1 MTSSAGCWE
10 AAGFRPAGRPAGKRT
25 TLGWHTPAVRPG
37 KEPMLEARTR
47 RPHTTL
53 FHPSS
58 PFPSTSPYRVVMSQR
73 GKAPRKP
80 PDRGAPRTVVRR
92 DLRNPTKLV
101 PATELGT
108 FHARPASK
116 GTPSALAGSG
126 NDAADREPGRGERC
140 AQPGPSKRRAPPSP
154 TSPARVGYR
163 AAKALT
169 PSALTLPP
177 PDSGSEE
184 EGGDRRFYGDVHASP
199 ATSPEPSPAPSR
211 VPSPLPRSYTLD
223 RGEYDATSYAA
234 LEPVPQ
240 SPEPMLP
247 PGPSPRR
254 RTPPSFA
261 AVVAGPAT
269 PTPATTA
276 PAPQMPSQ
284 GKVADTGVEPATGR
298 GKYPPIVVERL
309 PNWTRHFDQLRRVLG
324 EAPNARPYGT
334 GVRFLPRTDEEFRA
348 VQRYLI
354 EASEKDPTISW
365 YFYSLASELPTKVAI
380 RGLPAD
386 TPNERIVEALQEK
399 GDELTRLY
407 ATDELLYMR
416 GVVVEAWKP
425 ASVLPQCHRCQAF
438 GHASANCHRPV
449 KCVRCGGEHPA
460 ANCDRPRDQK
470 PTCANCAKPHTAN
483 DRKCPVYKREARQR
497 GIKPRP
503 PVPTASSTAP
513 KAQQRRR
520 NNPTAAPRT
529 YVAQAPPPVI
539 TVEETAGANLM
550 APANEPTQRGADA
563 GAIKKRRRR
572 RRGKKRRGD
581 EPVTASTPIP
591 FLPDPT
597 PIFAYNAPPS
607 LPMHAVPNQGPRAAP
622 RRRQAAPPAHNVP
635 RVAFKPLLA
644 DVRRAPPAPPTYT
657 AYPAPRSA
665 RAAPAPSH
673 KRPSTEH

>member
-1 MTSSAGCWE
+1 
-10 AAGFRPAGRPAGKRT
+10 
-25 TLGWHTPAVRPG
+25 
-37 KEPMLEARTR
+37 
-47 RPHTTL
+47 
-53 FHPSS
+53 
-58 PFPSTSPYRVVMSQR
+58 MSQR

-154 TSPARVGYR
+154 TSPARGDKRRDVEESPPRDLDLVKVPPTPRIRLVDKGYQP
-163 AAKALT
+163 L
-169 PSALTLPP
+169 PSQSGTVRRKPSPP
-177 PDSGSEE
+177 PRSPSPRRIAGARR
-184 EGGDRRFYGDVHASP
+184 EGKTGVFTVTHARRRHQRRRPRHREHPRHYPVPTHWIGVDMTPLLMWHSRRFHNR
-199 ATSPEPSPAPSR
+199 PSR
-211 VPSPLPRSYTLD
+211 CSP
-223 RGEYDATSYAA
+223 
-234 LEPVPQ
+234 V
-240 SPEPMLP
+240 
-247 PGPSPRR
+247 PSPRR

-261 AVVAGPAT
+261 AVAAGPAT
-269 PTPATTA
+269 AAPATPAPATSIA
-276 PAPQMPSQ
+276 PALAPPLPSQ
-284 GKVADTGVEPATGR
+284 TRNADA
-298 GKYPPIVVERL
+298 ERL

-348 VQRYLI
+348 VQRYLV

-386 TPNERIVEALQEK
+386 TPNDKIAEALQEK
-399 GDELTRLY
+399 GFGVRLVRGIPARRGRPGCIFHAQLDPMDRDELTRLY

-470 PTCANCAKPHTAN
+470 PTCANCAKAHTAN

-503 PVPTASSTAP
+503 PVPTATTKTP
-513 KAQQRRR
+513 VAQTQRR
-520 NNPTAAPRT
+520 NKPTAAPRT

-550 APANEPTQRGADA
+550 APANEPKHRGTDT
-563 GAIKKRRRR
+563 GENKRRRRR

-581 EPVTASTPIP
+581 GPVTASTPIP
-591 FLPDPT
+591 FLP
-597 PIFAYNAPPS
+597 IPP
-607 LPMHAVPNQGPRAAP
+607 L
-622 RRRQAAPPAHNVP
+622 QAMRTSH
-635 RVAFKPLLA
+635 PLG
-644 DVRRAPPAPPTYT
+644 
-657 AYPAPRSA
+657 
-665 RAAPAPSH
+665 PSH
-673 KRPSTEH
+673 VCRPNTGSTSCATSPPGGATGT